1 MKLDIDCSYDKVNKY
16 VETEVL
22 VDNVAVL
29 EGDFFEP
36 AKLSDARSIINL
48 KSDYGCS
55 KFINKAIKMLTLMAQ
70 INTSKNLYTVS
81 QVTTLSNCTF
91 ETCEIVRNK
100 DSEFLF
106 EMFSKLGIYIN
117 NLTIGINRLEN
128 TLYINNKLLREISR
142 LAEEGK
148 RMLTMYLYSL
158 AYFLTSLTVTKSIRD
173 NAVFVYDAI
182 ASTLV
187 LSESF
192 YKDFPA
198 LIYSFNVENLTITLS
213 EIPTEDFREVKFFR
227 TAYTTPTFKYSKA
240 YDVRMALLKKDID
253 DSYYYAIFTGDGENP
268 ITLVDIINQTIY
280 TTDSVCYLDLT
291 SSYITAL
298 LQTFEFGYK
307 LVYTSESE
315 LLDLLHRNSNI
326 FKILGNI
333 EDNVTNIS
341 VNKELKYL
349 CKDGVYPVTP
359 FMNIVDYDKK
369 DIEHLSKQYS
379 ITIEKDK
386 SVVDSTT
393 IEDMY
398 KDDEYAQQ
406 LYNQIKDYYVDF
418 DLKNLSQYL
427 KGFSKPNNIATND
440 AIYAMIFTGESGT
453 GKSTAARVIPYRCG
467 IPFVSVNFSVNIE
480 ESDLFGTMIP
490 NPNKKTSEDPEFI
503 WQDGVITKAV
513 RNGYCVILE
522 ELNFARPGVLGK
534 LNSLLDETRQID
546 LQTGEIVKAHPYF
559 KIIATCNISYEGTNS
574 FNKALINRF
583 EQCIE
588 FNEMTSKELLAVI
601 KSRTGYTDTT
611 KIEKILVVYEAL
623 KKYSIEQNVNVVVSV
638 RQLLTLFRQGKYCKD
653 ARDAVV
659 NILIN
664 GAFIEEPEYK
674 EEFLKA
680 VLSSIDLSF
689 KL

>member
-1 MKLDIDCSYDKVNKY
+1 MKLKVDCSFDKVTKY
-16 VETEVL
+16 IESEVL
-22 VDNVAVL
+22 VDGVSVLKNDEKTAVAS
-29 EGDFFEP
+29 P
-36 AKLSDARSIINL
+36 ITTLSVNC
-48 KSDYGCS
+48 GCI
-55 KFINKAIKMLTLMAQ
+55 KFVEKAIKICKLLGKASNKKM
-70 INTSKNLYTVS
+70 YFVGRF
-81 QVTTLSNCTF
+81 VTISGRKVYLCVLHRDKSS
-91 ETCEIVRNK
+91 
-100 DSEFLF
+100 DFLF
-106 EMFSKLGIYIN
+106 EMLTKLGIYTN
-117 NLTIGINRLEN
+117 DLTIGINPD
-128 TLYINNKLLREISR
+128 TYSLYTTNKLLRELSR
-142 LAEEGK
+142 IAEEGR
-148 RMLTMYLYSL
+148 RMLTMYLYTL
-158 AYFLTSLTVTKSIRD
+158 THFLMNITADEYNILDGSFTYESFADTI
-173 NAVFVYDAI
+173 I
-182 ASTLV
+182 M
-187 LSESF
+187 SESF
-192 YKDFPA
+192 LKNFPNT
-198 LIYSFNVENLTITLS
+198 IFSFAKESLEINIE
-213 EIPTEDFREVKFFR
+213 EIPTEDITSIKMYK
-227 TAYTTPTFKYSKA
+227 TLYSYPSFKYPKP
-240 YDVRMALLKKDID
+240 YECRMSLIKTMSNHYCYIL
-253 DSYYYAIFTGDGENP
+253 YEGD
-268 ITLVDIINQTIY
+268 VDISPFTLIDMTDFKIY
-280 TTDSVCYLDLT
+280 TNRNMCYIDLDC
-291 SSYITAL
+291 SFITAL
-298 LQTFEFGYK
+298 LQTFEFEYEIQYIDDMQTFLETYFVDKQIKLLGSPEDVEDDLIKTYLTRICKGSNYPSYAMMNITDYDSKDTKRLITEYK
-307 LVYTSESE
+307 LV
-315 LLDLLHRNSNI
+315 
-326 FKILGNI
+326 
-333 EDNVTNIS
+333 
-341 VNKELKYL
+341 
-349 CKDGVYPVTP
+349 
-359 FMNIVDYDKK
+359 
-369 DIEHLSKQYS
+369 
-379 ITIEKDK
+379 IEKDK
-386 SVVDSTT
+386 SVMDA
-393 IEDMY
+393 EDVKVLY
-398 KDDEYAQQ
+398 KDDEYAQK
-406 LYNQIKDYYVDF
+406 LYEQVQNYYADF
-418 DLKNLSQYL
+418 NLGNLGQYL
-427 KGFSKPNNIATND
+427 KGFAKPNDTPNGD

-467 IPFVSVNFSVNIE
+467 IPYVSVNFSVNIE

-490 NPNKKTSEDPEFI
+490 NPNKSSSEDAEFI
-503 WQDGVITKAV
+503 WQDGVITRAV